1 MSLYLKDIIDS
12 LIPLNKNNNLYN
24 KNIYKEIVKLEYTE
38 IDNLISYLMK
48 QTKMLEL
55 LNLTFSSYKVET
67 ANNNG
72 KSSPSGLQPSVNCKS
87 SPLGLQPSVNG
98 KSSPSGL
105 QPSVNCELIIK
116 DFNKDD
122 DNEWVC
128 ILQHNLGI
136 IFLDI
141 LSHTSFINF
150 INLNKQNRYLCIP
163 VSLSPEFGNTKMGG
177 HATCLIIDNALEE
190 VYLFDP
196 NGETNY
202 FNYSKTYKIY
212 RSNEYVNMLFNKYFE
227 DLYYFYNIRYKFV
240 KNTEYNPSLFVINRV
255 FKENNN
261 NNGNCMIISFLFPHY
276 LLATQNT
283 ILNGIKVFSNLKNDE
298 LLELIKIY
306 YVWFYDLMSTV

>member
-12 LIPLNKNNNLYN
+12 LIPINKNKNKNKNNLYN
-24 KNIYKEIVKLEYTE
+24 KNIYKKIVNLEYTE
-38 IDNLISYLMK
+38 IDNLISYLMN
-48 QTKMLEL
+48 QTKMLGL

-67 ANNNG
+67 VNNNC
-72 KSSPSGLQPSVNCKS
+72 KSSPSGLQSSVHA
-87 SPLGLQPSVNG
+87 
-98 KSSPSGL
+98 
-105 QPSVNCELIIK
+105 ELIIK
-116 DFNKDD
+116 NFNKDD

-261 NNGNCMIISFLFPHY
+261 NNNGNCMIISFLFPHY
-276 LLATQNT
+276 LLSTQNT
-283 ILNGIKVFSNLKNDE
+283 ILNGIKVFGNLKNDE
-298 LLELIKIY
+298 LLELIKLY
-306 YVWFYDLMSTV
+306 YIWFNELMFTV